1 MRFSTRDFPAERRS
15 AVTTMTLGA
24 VLLAAGAAGVLLM
37 LVGRA
42 SPS

>member
-15 AVTTMTLGA
+15 ALATVVLGG
-24 VLLAAGAAGVLLM
+24 VLLAAGAAGVLL
-37 LVGRA
+37 LLFGRA